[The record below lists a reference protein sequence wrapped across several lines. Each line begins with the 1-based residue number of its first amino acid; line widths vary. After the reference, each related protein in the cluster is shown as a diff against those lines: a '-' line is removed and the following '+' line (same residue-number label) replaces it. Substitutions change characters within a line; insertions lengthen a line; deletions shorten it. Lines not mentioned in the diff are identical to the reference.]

1 MRTVIAAVA
10 IALMTAI
17 LAFHATPSGAQVP
30 SISEKPK
37 GRQSESEAANRAAA
51 KRADDKAYKDAVDNV
66 PDQKKLDPWRNLR

>member
-30 SISEKPK
+30 SISEKPQTK
-37 GRQSESEAANRAAA
+37 ESESAAAMRAAA
-51 KRADDKAYKDAVDNV
+51 KRADDRAYKSAVDNV